1 VKITVKVPKDTESKY
16 RVYLSG
22 NLGEVGN
29 GKPDGVPL
37 EELTAG
43 AAYLF
48 DMQLP
53 KGQKLQYKITCGSLD
68 TVEVGADGKRIEPRV
83 LNLDQDHDEKISV
96 ARWLFR
102 PETPKSTVT
111 GKLRLHENFHSAIL
125 NNNRTLRVW
134 LPPNYDEDRETRY
147 AVLYLHDGQSCFDA
161 MTSYSGEFEA
171 DEAADQLIR
180 AKKIPP
186 IIMVGI
192 DNNPDRSNEMTPT
205 FDANFASGPPEQR
218 TLGGGGKGE
227 SYAQFIIT
235 EVKPFIDQQYRTLPD
250 REHTAT
256 AGSSFGGLIS
266 LYLGH
271 KHGDVFSRIGAMST
285 ALGWDKQAMLN
296 EIINDP
302 TALKQER
309 VWLDMGTYEGTTD
322 AQREQHMLP
331 SRSLAEALRQRGMRP
346 GVDYAYLEDPG
357 AKHLP
362 RAWARRFPRV
372 LEFLFAQR

>member
-1 VKITVKVPKDTESKY
+1 
-16 RVYLSG
+16 
-22 NLGEVGN
+22 
-29 GKPDGVPL
+29 
-37 EELTAG
+37 
-43 AAYLF
+43 
-48 DMQLP
+48 
-53 KGQKLQYKITCGSLD
+53 
-68 TVEVGADGKRIEPRV
+68 
-83 LNLDQDHDEKISV
+83 
-96 ARWLFR
+96 
-102 PETPKSTVT
+102 
-111 GKLRLHENFHSAIL
+111 
-125 NNNRTLRVW
+125 
-134 LPPNYDEDRETRY
+134 
-147 AVLYLHDGQSCFDA
+147 VLYLHDGQACFDA

-205 FDANFASGPPEQR
+205 FDATFRPDRPSSENSAAAARANPMR
-218 TLGGGGKGE
+218 
-227 SYAQFIIT
+227 QFIIT

-285 ALGWDKQAMLN
+285 SLGWDKQAMLN
-296 EIINDP
+296 EILNDP

-309 VWLDMGTYEGTTD
+309 LWLDMGTYEGSTD
-322 AQREQHMLP
+322 TQRDQHMLP
-331 SRSLAEALRQRGMRP
+331 SRNLAEALRQRGMKP
-346 GVDYAYLEDPG
+346 GVDYATWKIPAPG
-357 AKHLP
+357 ILP

-372 LEFLFAQR
+372 LEFLFAPPTDLFGDL